1 MEAKMSDTPINQTQH
16 PIDSDPQPT
25 FNADDSVV
33 KEARKSWSLP
43 TSERALLTIVGFFT
57 YFLAFRSG
65 RALVEWQFGLTI
77 TLAVVMAIVVPALSR
92 KNKRVTS
99 ELNDEN
105 FCPCFTCSIEYL
117 LLVGVGLIPVLAVWI
132 GGRTT
137 YKLIAGLGAILII
150 FVPILYLENER
161 VSSQLSKEV
170 TEPRTFWHALT
181 FLGLAIIISGVG
193 WSGGTA
199 MRMFIET
206 AMPKLTFL

>member
-1 MEAKMSDTPINQTQH
+1 MHDNSQNPTQN
-16 PIDSDPQPT
+16 DVSVDPQQP

-57 YFLAFRSG
+57 YFLAFQSG

-92 KNKRVTS
+92 KNRRVTS

-117 LLVGVGLIPVLAVWI
+117 LLVGVGLIPVLVVWI

-137 YKLIAGLGAILII
+137 YKLMAGLGGILII
-150 FVPILYLENER
+150 FVPILYMENDR
-161 VSSQLSKEV
+161 VSSQLSKKI

-181 FLGLAIIISGVG
+181 FLGLAIIVSGVG

-199 MRMFIET
+199 TRMFIET

>member
-1 MEAKMSDTPINQTQH
+1 MSDASTEQAQNRM
-16 PIDSDPQPT
+16 
-25 FNADDSVV
+25 NADLQQTSNAADSVV
-33 KEARKSWSLP
+33 KAARKSWSLP

-77 TLAVVMAIVVPALSR
+77 TLTVVMAIVVPALSR

-99 ELNDEN
+99 ALNDEN

-117 LLVGVGLIPVLAVWI
+117 LLVGVGLIPILAVWI
-132 GGRTT
+132 SGKTS
-137 YKLIAGLGAILII
+137 YKLIAGLGGILII

-161 VSSQLSKEV
+161 VSSRLSETV
-170 TEPRTFWHALT
+170 TEPRKFRHALA
-181 FLGLAIIISGVG
+181 FLGIAIIVGGVG
-193 WSGGTA
+193 WVGGTA
-199 MRMFIET
+199 IRMFTET